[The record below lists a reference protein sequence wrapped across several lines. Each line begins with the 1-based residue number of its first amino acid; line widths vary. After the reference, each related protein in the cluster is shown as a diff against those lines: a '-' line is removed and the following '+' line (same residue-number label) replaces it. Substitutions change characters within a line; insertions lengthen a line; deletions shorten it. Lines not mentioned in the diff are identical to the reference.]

1 MCKITW
7 CASLEPV
14 FESPAHT
21 LKVGC
26 VCKCTG
32 FQHWVVSTDK
42 GRLLRFVSCRSSSVR
57 GPAAREQDKV
67 VEPGSLPPALCLHAH
82 RVSWLVCTSPRH
94 KQESSWKREP
104 QLRKKCLPTPT
115 RLACGQTCG
124 TYSWWRIYF
133 GGHNWCGWCHPK
145 LSVYKKNNKT
155 G

>member
-42 GRLLRFVSCRSSSVR
+42 GRLLRFVICRSSSVR
-57 GPAAREQDKV
+57 GPAAREQGKV
-67 VEPGSLPPALCLHAH
+67 VEQGSLPPALCLHAH
-82 RVSWLVCTSPRH
+82 RVPWLVCTSPRH

-104 QLRKKCLPTPT
+104 QLRKKCPPHTHQIGLWAN
-115 RLACGQTCG
+115 LWYVFLMENLCGRAQLMWMVPSQAEC
-124 TYSWWRIYF
+124 
-133 GGHNWCGWCHPK
+133 
-145 LSVYKKNNKT
+145 L
-155 G
+155 